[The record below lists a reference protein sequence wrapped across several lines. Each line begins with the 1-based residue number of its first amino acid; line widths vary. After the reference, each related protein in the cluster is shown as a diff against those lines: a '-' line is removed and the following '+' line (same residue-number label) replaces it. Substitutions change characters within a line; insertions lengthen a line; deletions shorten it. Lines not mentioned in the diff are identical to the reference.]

1 MAEDTIGQEMTGAQM
16 VMESLVREGV
26 DTIFGLPGGANL
38 PLYDVLEEGG
48 VGIRPVPEGITPRR
62 YPIKHYLVKHEQ
74 AAAHAADAYARVTGK
89 PGVCYGTSG
98 PGATNLVTGIANA
111 FMDSIPLVCVT
122 GQVIRALIGRDGFQE
137 ADIQGITI
145 PITKHSELVLNVDDI
160 PRAMQQAFY
169 IATTGRPGPVL
180 VDIPRDTLQQ
190 IGKFYWSDKITL
202 RGYRPNGHVVDA
214 NEITKAARLIEQAH
228 KPLIL
233 CGHGVII
240 SNAFEEI
247 LELAE
252 KTNTPV
258 ITTLLGISGFPG
270 THPLY
275 LGMPG
280 MHGMFWN
287 NQAISESDLLIGVGM
302 RFDDRVTGRLKDFAP
317 KAKIVHIDI
326 DPAEI
331 GKNVRPDAAI
341 EADVKVALKQ
351 LNAAVGPTKDHRDWI
366 EWIDNIRR
374 EHPSIVIRET
384 NEVLPQYVIDSIY
397 RETKGDCYV
406 VTGVGQHQMWAAQY
420 FWYDKPNSFVTSGGL
435 GTMGF
440 EVPAAMGV
448 QVAMPNDTVWSI
460 CGDGGFQMTLQELA
474 TIAEYNWPIKFA
486 IMNNGVLGMVR
497 QWQELFYNDNTVATP
512 LKNPDFVK
520 LAEAYG
526 ILGLRATSKD
536 QVASVIQQAMAHKG
550 PVVVDFQVKYGENCY
565 PMVPPGASLGETI
578 DAPAPEKVAA
588 R

>member
-1 MAEDTIGQEMTGAQM
+1 MENGDKKLYTGAQM
-16 VMESLVREGV
+16 VMESFLRAGV

-48 VGIRPVPEGITPRR
+48 VGIKPVPPGVEPRT

-74 AAAHAADAYARVTGK
+74 CAAHAADAYARVTGK
-89 PGVCYGTSG
+89 AGVCYGTSG

-111 FMDSIPLVCVT
+111 FMDSVPLVCVT

-145 PITKHSELVLNVDDI
+145 PITKHNELVLNVDDI

-190 IGKFYWSDKITL
+190 VGEFYWSDRVQL
-202 RGYRPNGHVVDA
+202 RGYRPNGYAPDPD
-214 NEITKAARLIEQAH
+214 EIQKAAELIERAER
-228 KPLIL
+228 PVIL
-233 CGHGVII
+233 SGHGVII
-240 SNAFEEI
+240 SRAYEEV
-247 LELAE
+247 LKLAE
-252 KTNTPV
+252 TANIPV

-280 MHGMFWN
+280 MHGMYWN
-287 NQAISESDLLIGVGM
+287 NRAINEADLLIGLGV

-317 KAKIVHIDI
+317 KAEIIHIDI

-331 GKNVRPDAAI
+331 GKNVRPAAAI
-341 EADVKVALKQ
+341 HCDLKTALQELNQHVK
-351 LNAAVGPTKDHRDWI
+351 PKDRSPWFDWI
-366 EWIDNIRR
+366 DDMRQK
-374 EHPSIVIRET
+374 HPSIVIRET
-384 NEVLPQYVIDSIY
+384 AEVLPQYVIDSIY
-397 RETKGDCYV
+397 RETKGDCIV
-406 VTGVGQHQMWAAQY
+406 CTGVGQHQMWAAQY

-440 EVPAAMGV
+440 EVPAAMGA
-448 QVAMPNDTVWSI
+448 QVAAPNDTVWSI
-460 CGDGGFQMTLQELA
+460 CGDGGFMMTLQELA
-474 TIAEYNWPIKFA
+474 TIAEYEWPIKFA
-486 IMNNGVLGMVR
+486 IINNGNLGMVR
-497 QWQELFYNDNTVATP
+497 QWQELFYANNLVATP

-520 LAEAYG
+520 LAEAFG
-526 ILGLRATSKD
+526 VKGLRAERKEEVVT
-536 QVASVIQQAMAHKG
+536 VIHEAMEHPG
-550 PVVVDFQVKYGENCY
+550 PVVIDFRVTYAENCY
-565 PMVPPGASLGETI
+565 PMVPPGASLDETI
-578 DAPAPEKVAA
+578 DAPATREEVTA
-588 R
+588 